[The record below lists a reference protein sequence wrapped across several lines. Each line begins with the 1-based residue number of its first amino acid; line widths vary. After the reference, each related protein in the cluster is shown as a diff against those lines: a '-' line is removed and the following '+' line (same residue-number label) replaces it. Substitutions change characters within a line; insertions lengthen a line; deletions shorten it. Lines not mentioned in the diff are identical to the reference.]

1 MCIAADCCY
10 LLLCVP
16 SFSAITRT
24 NKTHT
29 THKQQQSK
37 LQWLLGVLLSTVAR
51 PGAAQQS
58 NPKDDIA
65 TRTCVSHILRSGLGA
80 GSPEPVQL
88 SLARALVK
96 LLSADSNLNSL
107 QLQLGLV
114 EVSNLTR
121 TLGDGTAVFAEA
133 LIPRLL
139 DLLRHFS
146 YGVRFEAAVTL
157 EAVCH
162 SLPHTSSVLLSQT
175 ISAVRT
181 QYEALAALA
190 VTGSSGAGGNGGG
203 NDNSKDD
210 GDDDTTTDKAPSRTS
225 SPVPTGVPPDARRS
239 VSHFLFYHLATPY
252 LSSFT

>member
-1 MCIAADCCY
+1 M
-10 LLLCVP
+10 LLCVLFHHP
-16 SFSAITRT
+16 PNSPRFL
-24 NKTHT
+24 HT
-29 THKQQQSK
+29 YIHI
-37 LQWLLGVLLSTVAR
+37 QWLLGVLLSTVAR
-51 PGAAQQS
+51 PGQAQTI

-107 QLQLGLV
+107 QLQLVLV

-121 TLGDGTAVFAEA
+121 TLGDGTAVYAEA

-175 ISAVRT
+175 ITAVRS

-190 VTGSSGAGGNGGG
+190 VGGGSGGVGSERNNGGG
-203 NDNSKDD
+203 GGDAEDDNNSE
-210 GDDDTTTDKAPSRTS
+210 DKAPSRTS
-225 SPVPTGVPPDARRS
+225 SPGPGPGGPSEHRR
-239 VSHFLFYHLATPY
+239 
-252 LSSFT
+252 

>member
-1 MCIAADCCY
+1 M
-10 LLLCVP
+10 
-16 SFSAITRT
+16 
-24 NKTHT
+24 
-29 THKQQQSK
+29 
-37 LQWLLGVLLSTVAR
+37 AR
-51 PGAAQQS
+51 PGAPQVNAR
-58 NPKDDIA
+58 DDLA

-107 QLQLGLV
+107 QLQLVLV

-121 TLGDGTAVFAEA
+121 TLGDGTAVYAEA

-146 YGVRFEAAVTL
+146 YGVRFEAAVSL

-162 SLPHTSSVLLSQT
+162 SLPHTSAVLLSQT
-175 ISAVRT
+175 ITAVRT

-190 VTGSSGAGGNGGG
+190 VSGPGGGSPSNNNGGG
-203 NDNSKDD
+203 GGGGDV
-210 GDDDTTTDKAPSRTS
+210 DDDTNSDKAPSRS
-225 SPVPTGVPPDARRS
+225 NSPVPSTSGTGTPAPSSESRR
-239 VSHFLFYHLATPY
+239 
-252 LSSFT
+252 